1 MKKKTRRALRRAVK
15 AVSTAAAMIA
25 VETIGAAAGSLLKDA
40 LKKRRRAR

>member
-15 AVSTAAAMIA
+15 AVSTAAAAIM

-40 LKKRRRAR
+40 LKRRPRAR